1 VKAHV
6 TTQAMLRGQ
15 TPHGACPQRSARR
28 RTLQW
33 PVAGPL
39 VLMLVMALSGCAS
52 LPSPGAS
59 PALGVVTGDPAF
71 ELNGRLAVRQD
82 AQAISASLRWRH
94 DGLSEE
100 MILTGP
106 LGAGSAELLRDPGG
120 VTLRSGG
127 REQRAADAETL
138 MRAALGFALPLDGL
152 RYWVRGQTAP
162 GERAVRLQRDALGRL
177 VSFHE
182 AGWQVSIVG
191 YSAEP
196 LAALPRRIDVES
208 DALRVRLVIDQ
219 WLQPPAGA
227 DTSTLPTGAPK

>member
-1 VKAHV
+1 VPR
-6 TTQAMLRGQ
+6 LR
-15 TPHGACPQRSARR
+15 
-28 RTLQW
+28 
-33 PVAGPL
+33 VL
-39 VLMLVMALSGCAS
+39 VLVLALALSGCAS
-52 LPSPGAS
+52 LSSPVSPAAPGA
-59 PALGVVTGDPAF
+59 VTGDPAF
-71 ELNGRLAVRQD
+71 ELNGRLAIRQEE
-82 AQAISASLRWRH
+82 QAISASLRWRH

-106 LGAGSAELLRDPGG
+106 LGAGSAELLRDPTG
-120 VTLRSGG
+120 VTVRSGG

-138 MRAALGFALPLDGL
+138 MRTALGFALPLDGL

-162 GERAVRLQRDALGRL
+162 GERAVRVQRDTLGRL

-208 DALRVRLVIDQ
+208 DVLRVRLVIDQ
-219 WLQPPAGA
+219 WLLPPAGS
-227 DTSTLPTGAPK
+227 DTSRLPAGRPK